1 MQVTAAILT
10 FAALSAPLLA
20 QVVGAPPPP
29 PAPATEDAPK
39 LAVDDVRAA
48 GRVIGLDFTD
58 KELELMLP
66 GVLEHLGEFERLRAP
81 SLANSVLPAFTFSP
95 FLPGMQRHVLG
106 DDLHLSNEFGRITGE
121 VKDLGDYFDDSTDDD
136 FKNRSEPLRSIT
148 QPYGYT
154 FDKRPDDL
162 EELAF
167 ATLAQLRWQITQRR
181 VSCVELTEMY
191 LDRLERLDRE
201 LHCVVSF
208 TRERA
213 LAQAAALDAE
223 LAAGKCRGPLHGI
236 PWGVKDL
243 FAVEGTRTTWGALPF
258 KDQVI
263 DETATVVRK
272 LDEAGAVLIAKLSVG
287 ALAMGDVWFE
297 ERTRSPWNPERG
309 SSGSSAG
316 SAAAT
321 AAGGVA
327 FAIGTET
334 LGSIISP
341 SVVCATSALRP
352 TFGRVSRQGAMA
364 LSWTMD
370 KVGPIARTVED
381 AKVVF
386 EAIRGADPSD
396 PFSRDPVPPPDGRG
410 VPLKRRIGVVT
421 DGFARSDEVAPV
433 VEELRALGHTIVE
446 VTLPDYPVGE
456 MLLLLSAE
464 AATAFDELTR
474 SGQDDLLVRQDKGA
488 WPNLFRV
495 ARLIPAVEYLRA
507 QRLRTQ
513 LMLDLHEALADVD
526 LIVHAPYAAGI
537 LQMTNLTGH
546 PTVIAPY
553 VGAAGPREDG
563 SPRSVCF
570 TGQLDGDEL
579 LLAVVESWQRQHQA
593 HVRRPPLAWLA
604 LPDER
609 VAPAVEGG
617 GK

>member
-1 MQVTAAILT
+1 MLCGMQRPAWNWLGG
-10 FAALSAPLLA
+10 ALLSTLATGPGLA
-20 QVVGAPPPP
+20 QDPAAPQPE
-29 PAPATEDAPK
+29 APAEADPK
-39 LAVDDVRAA
+39 PSIADVRSA

-58 KELELMLP
+58 EELTLMLP

-81 SLANSVLPAFTFSP
+81 SVANAVLPAFTFSP
-95 FLPGMQRHVLG
+95 FLPGMERHAMRPGRHVSGSGGGSKLAP
-106 DDLHLSNEFGRITGE
+106 R
-121 VKDLGDYFDDSTDDD
+121 
-136 FKNRSEPLRSIT
+136 
-148 QPYGYT
+148 
-154 FDKRPDDL
+154 RPDDL
-162 EELAF
+162 TEL
-167 ATLAQLRWQITQRR
+167 TTWSLEDLGDLVQQRE
-181 VSCVELTEMY
+181 VSCVELTQVFIE
-191 LDRLERLDRE
+191 RLERIDAH
-201 LHCVVSF
+201 LHCVVTF

-213 LAQAAALDAE
+213 LAQAALLDAE
-223 LAAGKCRGPLHGI
+223 LAEGRRRGLLHGI

-243 FAVEGTRTTWGALPF
+243 FAVEGHPTTWGAMPF

-263 DETATVVRK
+263 DETATIVRR

-352 TFGRVSRQGAMA
+352 TFGRVSRHGAMA

-370 KVGPIARTVED
+370 KVGPITRTVDD
-381 AKVVF
+381 AALVF
-386 EAIRGADPSD
+386 SVIQGRDAAD
-396 PFSRDPVPPPDGRG
+396 PFSRDRQPIPHARLLELAGKTRANNPALYAIGMADGPKQRC
-410 VPLKRRIGVVT
+410 IGVVEG
-421 DGFARSDEVAPV
+421 GFEQSDELAAV
-433 VEELRALGHTIVE
+433 VDELRAMGHSIVE
-446 VTLPDYPVGE
+446 VKLPEYPVGE
-456 MLLLLSAE
+456 MLVVLSAE

-474 SGQDDLLVRQDKGA
+474 SGQDDLLVRQERGA

-513 LMLDLHEALADVD
+513 LMLDLHAALVHVD

-553 VGAAGPREDG
+553 VGAAGPRRDG

-579 LLAVVESWQRQHQA
+579 LLAVVDEWQKKHPE
-593 HVRRPPLAWLA
+593 HVLRPPLEWLDGPA
-604 LPDER
+604 
-609 VAPAVEGG
+609 APAPTLPAEGG